1 MNDVVNEY
9 NNLYHRQI
17 KMKANDVKTRTCTE
31 FEAENDDQNPKIR
44 IGDGVRISKYTNLLA
59 KRLLFK
65 LVKRSLCDENS

>member
-1 MNDVVNEY
+1 
-9 NNLYHRQI
+9 
-17 KMKANDVKTRTCTE
+17 MKANDVKTRTCTE

>member
-1 MNDVVNEY
+1 MNDVVNECI
-9 NNLYHRQI
+9 NLYHRQI

-59 KRLLFK
+59 KGYF
-65 LVKRSLCDENS
+65 SN